1 MFPFNTYLQI
11 NQTSTTLLL
20 LTLLLPRPSTERVVV
35 LLLLLLLTAKA
46 SHRSSL
52 SRELRRRH
60 AGVLALQR
68 LLLVEE
74 GVVARLGRFQA
85 THRARA
91 GRVDERS
98 GRRVLGGETHVA
110 GVAEGVLAFAAGQ
123 EGVEARLVRVLRGL
137 LL

>member
-35 LLLLLLLTAKA
+35 LLLLLTAKA

-91 GRVDERS
+91 GRVDECS